1 VIGDF
6 QSSLQFLPWMSIP
19 FLDFHP
25 PTQETMALAVEEY
38 VDARNT
44 IPAINLHASADDP
57 SKPPPAIVLAS
68 L

>member
-1 VIGDF
+1 
-6 QSSLQFLPWMSIP
+6 MSIP